1 MDFQEFLEYI
11 PKIGKENLPGEEAH
25 QKMMP
30 AERIEIFK
38 HLDMSSINPRRAAV
52 MMLFYPKNNEPHLV
66 LIVRNSYPGI
76 HSSQIGF
83 PGGKVETIDSS
94 LADTALRETFEE
106 IGIENNKITV
116 VKQFTELYI
125 PPSNFMVT
133 PFLGYS
139 KEELIFIPD
148 AREVFGI
155 IELPLSVFLDDS
167 ILVTKN
173 LKTSYMEEAGVP
185 AFKFE
190 DFYVWGATAQMM
202 YELKEVIKKVLK

>member
-11 PKIGKENLPGEEAH
+11 PKIAKENLPGEEAQ

-30 AERIEIFK
+30 QERIEIFK
-38 HLDMSSINPRRAAV
+38 RLDMSSINPRRAAV
-52 MMLFYPKNNEPHLV
+52 MMLFYPKNNEAHLI

-83 PGGKVETIDSS
+83 PGGKVELSDIS
-94 LADTALRETFEE
+94 LDETALRETFEE
-106 IGIENNKITV
+106 IGIAKDKITV
-116 VKQFTELYI
+116 VKAFTELYI

-139 KEELIFIPD
+139 IEELTFIPD
-148 AREVFGI
+148 AREVFGL

-167 ILVTKN
+167 ILVTKT

-202 YELKEVIKKVLK
+202 NELKEVIKRVLK

>member
-1 MDFQEFLEYI
+1 MNFQEFLKYI
-11 PKIGKENLPGEEAH
+11 PKIAKENLPGVEAH

-30 AERIEIFK
+30 LERIEIFK

-52 MMLFYPKNNEPHLV
+52 MMLFYPKNNEPHLI

-83 PGGKVETIDSS
+83 PGGKVELSDIS
-94 LADTALRETFEE
+94 LAETALRETFEE
-106 IGIENNKITV
+106 IGIPSNKINV
-116 VKQFTELYI
+116 VKEFTELYI

-139 KEELIFIPD
+139 TEELTFIPD
-148 AREVFGI
+148 AREVFGL

-167 ILVTKN
+167 ILVTKT

-190 DFYVWGATAQMM
+190 DFYVWGATGQMM
-202 YELKEVIKKVLK
+202 NELKEVIKKVLK

>member
-1 MDFQEFLEYI
+1 MNFQEFLEYI
-11 PKIGKENLPGEEAH
+11 PKIAKENLPGAEAH

-30 AERIEIFK
+30 LERIEIFK
-38 HLDMSSINPRRAAV
+38 HLDMSLINPRRAAV

-83 PGGKVETIDSS
+83 PGGKVELSDIS
-94 LADTALRETFEE
+94 LAETALRETFEE
-106 IGIENNKITV
+106 IGILSNKINV
-116 VKQFTELYI
+116 VKEFTELYI

-139 KEELIFIPD
+139 TEELTFVPD
-148 AREVFGI
+148 AREVFGL

-167 ILVTKN
+167 ILVTKT

-190 DFYVWGATAQMM
+190 DFYVWGATGQMM
-202 YELKEVIKKVLK
+202 NELKEVIKRVLK

>member
-1 MDFQEFLEYI
+1 MNFQEFLEYI
-11 PKIGKENLPGEEAH
+11 PKIAKENLPGAEAH

-30 AERIEIFK
+30 LERIEIFK
-38 HLDMSSINPRRAAV
+38 HLDMSLINPRRAAV
-52 MMLFYPKNNEPHLV
+52 MMLFYPKNKESHLV

-83 PGGKVETIDSS
+83 PGGKVELSDIS
-94 LADTALRETFEE
+94 LAETALRETFEE
-106 IGIENNKITV
+106 IGIPSNKINV

-139 KEELIFIPD
+139 TEELTFIPD

-167 ILVTKN
+167 ILVTKT

-190 DFYVWGATAQMM
+190 DFYVWGATGQMM
-202 YELKEVIKKVLK
+202 NELKEVIKRVLK